1 VVHEAEKEEEE
12 EVTTEDEVLDSVIE
26 IIKDFVQTSKYG

>member
-1 VVHEAEKEEEE
+1 ME
-12 EVTTEDEVLDSVIE
+12 EVEEDEAVTMEDEVLPVDSVIE

>member
-1 VVHEAEKEEEE
+1 ME
-12 EVTTEDEVLDSVIE
+12 EVEEDEGVTMEDEVLDSVIE

>member
-1 VVHEAEKEEEE
+1 ME
-12 EVTTEDEVLDSVIE
+12 EVEEDEGVTMEDEVLPVDSVIE